1 MIAYWLVITLLL
13 AATGVSI
20 TGAHHARLAG
30 HRGWYRFHACLTVGA
45 LVFIALFAIYAAPL
59 VRGL

>member
-1 MIAYWLVITLLL
+1 MIAYWLVIAVLLL
-13 AATGVSI
+13 AAGTS
-20 TGAHHARLAG
+20 TYGAVEARFAG
-30 HRGWYRFHACLTVGA
+30 HRGWYRFHTCCTAGA